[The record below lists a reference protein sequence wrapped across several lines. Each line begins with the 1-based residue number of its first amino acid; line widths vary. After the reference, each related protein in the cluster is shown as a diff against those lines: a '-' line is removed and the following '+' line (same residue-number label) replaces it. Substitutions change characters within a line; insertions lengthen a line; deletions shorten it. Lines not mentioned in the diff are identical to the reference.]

1 MRKTMSS
8 LHKQLSTAAIVVAGV
23 TVGLMPLQAQ
33 ASSDTYTLMQPENFS
48 NGSEV
53 PALKVPGDSTLGNG
67 SWQADPSLTG
77 SDGQQHL
84 IYLQGDQPGP
94 AESGPVSYPAAGAN
108 PRLLFPLDNNVTMG
122 DIVSISW
129 DTKRPSGTSATEP
142 DWFLD
147 VFTRPDGEND
157 AAWYGRNFDFIAGSG
172 DDNSSFQ
179 AGEWNTW
186 VVNGAS
192 GSAAGIPVK
201 FFDNDNPGF
210 PPQYIDLSA
219 PDNSLS
225 GSDDILS
232 EEIWFLALGTATN
245 YDGFDGLIDNF
256 RFSYRDNND
265 EIQSVVVDFEAEA
278 ASQSVPEPTTGL
290 VGSALAALGL
300 VAYRRRHGISD

>member
-1 MRKTMSS
+1 MTLQLKR
-8 LHKQLSTAAIVVAGV
+8 LSTTAAVVAG
-23 TVGLMPLQAQ
+23 TVVGVASGTAQ
-33 ASSDTYTLMQPENFS
+33 AETTTYTLTQPENFA
-48 NGSEV
+48 NGNEV
-53 PALKVPGDSTLGNG
+53 PALTVSGDSTLGRG
-67 SWQADPSLTG
+67 AWQADPSLTG

-94 AESGPVSYPAAGAN
+94 AAGGSVSYPTPGAN
-108 PRLLFPLDNNVTMG
+108 PRLLFPVEAGVTIG

-147 VFTRPDGEND
+147 VFTQPDGVND

-172 DDNSSFQ
+172 DDNSDFQ
-179 AGEWNTW
+179 AGAWNTW
-186 VVNGAS
+186 VANGAG
-192 GSAAGIPVK
+192 GSAEGIPVK
-201 FFDNDNPGF
+201 FFDNDDPGF

-232 EEIWFLALGTATN
+232 EEVWFLALGTATN

-256 RFSYRDNND
+256 RFSYRGAD
-265 EIQSVVVDFEAEA
+265 EVQTVVVDFEADA
-278 ASQSVPEPTTGL
+278 DSQSVPEPMTGL
-290 VGSALAALGL
+290 VGSAIAALGL
-300 VAYRRRHGISD
+300 LAYRRGAEVSR